1 MRTAT
6 QAAFG
11 AWVVLSI
18 GWLATVAWVAT
29 VEPIDGSGPWVYTMT
44 AVVPPGMLLAVG
56 AALSWTAR
64 AFQRYASAIW
74 SA

>member
-18 GWLATVAWVAT
+18 GWLAVVAWVAP
-29 VEPIDGSGPWVYTMT
+29 VEPIDSSRPLV
-44 AVVPPGMLLAVG
+44 
-56 AALSWTAR
+56 
-64 AFQRYASAIW
+64 
-74 SA
+74 